1 MRGCF
6 LKELVFLCACM
17 SFMACGQGN
26 GMKND
31 GGADEMAV
39 LDTLPVLIR
48 NVQSCSKLYTSEY
61 NIRKI
66 VTHSDEPRLKGKVLG
81 HDIDMKMPVGDR
93 KIAIPI
99 NVTLKAYIDFAGFTE
114 DNVVRDG
121 KRITILLPE
130 PEVTVTSS
138 KVDQKG
144 IKEYVS
150 LTRSRF
156 TDEEMAAFEKQGRQ
170 AVVKSIPR
178 LDIKETAR
186 QNAAQLLIPM
196 VMKLGLEEKDITVVF
211 SNKEILR
218 MKSEE

>member
-1 MRGCF
+1 
-6 LKELVFLCACM
+6 
-17 SFMACGQGN
+17 MACGQGN

-31 GGADEMAV
+31 GGAGEMAG

-48 NVQSCSKLYTSEY
+48 NVQSGSKLYTSEY

-196 VMKLGLEEKDITVVF
+196 VMKLGFEEKDITVVF

>member
-1 MRGCF
+1 M
-6 LKELVFLCACM
+6 KELVFLCACM

-196 VMKLGLEEKDITVVF
+196 VMKLGFEEKDITVVF
-211 SNKEILR
+211 SNKEFLR